1 MCFGSSER
9 KIVMTKVI
17 LREML
22 SKLKMWLA
30 RQYIKFMIKSCAAL
44 VPQKEEKSNKR
55 ILIIR
60 LDEIGDMVLTTPFL
74 RELRRNFPKSE
85 ITLVVKPT
93 TYNLFELC
101 PYIDKLKSFKRAS
114 GRWEVFQNLNLAKAF
129 AHQELHDDYDLAIV
143 PRFDSDFAYMAGAIA
158 FYSGAA
164 RRVGYAPWALPHK
177 SKTDAGMEGFY
188 TDFVPVREGVCH
200 EVERNLDVL
209 RYLGCNIQS
218 DALELWIDEHDK
230 ETAIRLLSTGGET

>member
-1 MCFGSSER
+1 
-9 KIVMTKVI
+9 MTKVI